1 MIDLSLAL
9 PDPAPNS
16 QESRRA
22 ARDTTKTY
30 VRLAQ
35 QRANSGEPLD
45 GDGAPAPSQ
54 GGLRRLVRRLWP
66 SRR

>member
-9 PDPAPNS
+9 PDPPRS
-16 QESRRA
+16 GRERRGT

-35 QRANSGEPLD
+35 QRANSGKGLD
-45 GDGAPAPSQ
+45 GNGAPAPARGS
-54 GGLRRLVRRLWP
+54 LRRLVRRLWP
-66 SRR
+66 GR